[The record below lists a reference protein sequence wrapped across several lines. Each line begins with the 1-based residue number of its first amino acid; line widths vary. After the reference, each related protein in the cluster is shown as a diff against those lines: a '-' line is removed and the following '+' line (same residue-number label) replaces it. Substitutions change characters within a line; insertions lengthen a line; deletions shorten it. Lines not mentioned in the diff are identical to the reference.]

1 MLCAL
6 VAVESWKSRF
16 HFKVEWKWILLQAKD
31 NAEDGLESW

>member
-16 HFKVEWKWILLQAKD
+16 QWILLQAKD